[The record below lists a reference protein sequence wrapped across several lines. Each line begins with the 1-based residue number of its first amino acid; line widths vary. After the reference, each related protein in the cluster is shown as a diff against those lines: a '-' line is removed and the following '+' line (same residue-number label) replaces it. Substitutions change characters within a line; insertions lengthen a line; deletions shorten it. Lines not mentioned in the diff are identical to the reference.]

1 MAEGGARD
9 QHHVRFV
16 RFEHAADFLL
26 LGWVP
31 CPLPPAARFAV
42 HDHYGI
48 MMWRRC
54 CCRADRDP
62 PEPPDARPAARG
74 GAVAAD
80 EPGGAAIA
88 PLEDSARQ
96 RPTLDF
102 GAGVALAEAAEVEP
116 GR

>member
-9 QHHVRFV
+9 QRHVRFV

-31 CPLPPAARFAV
+31 CPPAARFAV

-54 CCRADRDP
+54 CCRGADREP
-62 PEPPDARPAARG
+62 PEPRDARLAARR

-80 EPGGAAIA
+80 EPGRAAVA
-88 PLEDSARQ
+88 AFEDSAHQ
-96 RPTLDF
+96 RGTLDF
-102 GAGVALAEAAEVEP
+102 GAGVALAEAAGVEP